1 MIESVAPGTG
11 SMVMMAGPA
20 ITIGLGNSAVTGA
33 GAVLKRLIE
42 ATKAFPK
49 IGVGVGVGRGDG
61 VGVGVGGQGV
71 GVQGL
76 GEQVGVQAG
85 VGVGVGVG
93 VGAGGNMPATI
104 TPRCPVS
111 MSCVKFLIVKNTP
124 SLT

>member
-1 MIESVAPGTG
+1 
-11 SMVMMAGPA
+11 MVTMAGPA
-20 ITIGLGNSAVTGA
+20 ITIGLGNSAVGA
-33 GAVLKRLIE
+33 GAVLERLID

-76 GEQVGVQAG
+76 GEQVGVQ
-85 VGVGVGVG
+85 VGLGLGGGVG

-111 MSCVKFLIVKNTP
+111 LSCVKFLIVKNTP